1 MNADPLDQAAEMEL
15 FLEEARIKSIRAKA
29 QLLPGVSGECDHCGE
44 HSLRLINGACAPCR
58 DRKKLP

>member
-15 FLEEARIKSIRAKA
+15 FLEEARIKTIRAQA
-29 QLLPGVSGECDHCGE
+29 VIAPGVAGECDYCGE
-44 HSLRLINGACAPCR
+44 HSPRLIHGACAPCR